1 MRTLTTKQATNDSTK
16 QNKSGEKGRLRSS
29 ISPLSTRM
37 PLLQRQCACGG
48 GCPRCKQE
56 LGIQTK
62 LKISEPGDRYE
73 QEADHI
79 ADEVM
84 RMPEPSVQRQ
94 VEPEEEEEETVQ
106 RKAIASQVSHLN
118 QEQESPEVPPIVHKV
133 LNSPGQS
140 LDPETREFM
149 ENRFGHNFSRVR
161 VHTGASAAN
170 SARGLGASA
179 YTVGQNVVFGEG
191 QYAPE
196 TGQGLRLLAH
206 ELAHVVQQGSGNINP
221 MIQRRLIATGAQ
233 TDIETFFSLAES
245 ASGLELVRDPATN
258 QITAIGSLA
267 TPPTSPSFQN
277 ILTDIINDPTND
289 AEVQFGTH
297 QTAPTPGGGPD
308 TGVAIGMFPLPR
320 DLTGSR
326 VQLIDLDDILAIEA
340 GAPGNGIAK
349 LAHELNENYLAH
361 FAIPTPLVDQFPAA
375 HQAAITAESLVAND
389 LVGPG
394 DRVAEVTFQIG
405 TIVFRAVEDF
415 ENYYLVRDLTQDPR
429 TRDVTISDVRRVPKV
444 VVSRLTI
451 DQFVVNSDVVPASGA
466 ATATLRLVAGNV
478 IANPEST
485 VLIEGFTDDT
495 GSITHNDDLSERRAE
510 STRLAL
516 FPLGVDPTRVHIV
529 GRGETGFVALNDTD
543 ANRAL
548 NRRVVITV
556 TRPSP

>member
-1 MRTLTTKQATNDSTK
+1 MKAIATKQPTNESVK
-16 QNKSGEKGRLRSS
+16 QNKSGEKGRSRS
-29 ISPLSTRM
+29 ISPLSTGM

-48 GCPRCKQE
+48 GCPRCQDV

-62 LKISEPGDRYE
+62 LKISEPGDKYE

-206 ELAHVVQQGSGNINP
+206 ELAHVVQQGSGGINP

-245 ASGLELVRDPATN
+245 ASGLQLVRDPATN

-267 TPPTSPSFQN
+267 TPPTSPYFQY

-289 AEVQFGTH
+289 AEVHFGTH

-320 DLTGSR
+320 NLTGSR

-349 LAHELNENYLAH
+349 LAHELNENYQAH
-361 FAIPTPLVDQFPAA
+361 FAIPTPRVDQFPAA
-375 HQAAITAESLVAND
+375 HEAAIPAESSVASD

-394 DRVAEVTFQIG
+394 ERVAEVAFQIG
-405 TIVFRAVEDF
+405 TIIFRAVEDF
-415 ENYYLVRDLTQDPR
+415 ENYYLVRDLTQDPT
-429 TRDVTISDVRRVPKV
+429 TRDVTRIR
-444 VVSRLTI
+444 
-451 DQFVVNSDVVPASGA
+451 ASG
-466 ATATLRLVAGNV
+466 
-478 IANPEST
+478 
-485 VLIEGFTDDT
+485 
-495 GSITHNDDLSERRAE
+495 
-510 STRLAL
+510 
-516 FPLGVDPTRVHIV
+516 
-529 GRGETGFVALNDTD
+529 
-543 ANRAL
+543 
-548 NRRVVITV
+548 
-556 TRPSP
+556 